1 MVGNIRAGS
10 EIANH
15 NGIHPSGL
23 FISLTD
29 VVCSDRGLV

>member
-1 MVGNIRAGS
+1 MIGNICAGS
-10 EIANH
+10 QIANT